1 MNKISNLTNLGKK
14 SIIYDNPNIKILE
27 KVQNPN
33 RGINYNVRFSCPEF
47 TSICPVTGQPDFG
60 ILIIDY
66 VPNKWIVESKSFKLY
81 LNSFRNHGS
90 FHEECTLIVAKS
102 LIQLLKPKWL
112 RIGAYWNP
120 RGGIPIDVFWQSC
133 SPPEEL
139 FLPEQNIKPYLGRS

>member
-14 SIIYDNPNIKILE
+14 SISYDKPNIKILE
-27 KVQNPN
+27 KVPNPN
-33 RGINYNVRFSCPEF
+33 TSINYNVRFSCPEF